1 MDLAS
6 EMREVEELE
15 VLAWCEENGQIPMI
29 ETSAKD
35 AINIDMT
42 FALAVERWKGLEEF
56 FDKPNNYSENVIN
69 LKRKKSDQSASKTG
83 CCS

>member
-6 EMREVEELE
+6 EKREIDELE
-15 VLAWCEENGQIPMI
+15 VLTWCEENGQIPMI

-42 FALAVERWKGLEEF
+42 FALAVERWKDLEEL
-56 FDKPNNYSENVIN
+56 FDKPNSYSENVIN
-69 LKRKKSDQSASKTG
+69 LERKKSEKSASKTG